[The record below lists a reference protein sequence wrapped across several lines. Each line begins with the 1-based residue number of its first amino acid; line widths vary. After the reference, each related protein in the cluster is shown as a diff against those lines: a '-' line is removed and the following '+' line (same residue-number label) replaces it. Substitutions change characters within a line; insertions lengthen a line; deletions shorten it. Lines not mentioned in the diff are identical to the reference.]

1 MIVAHILGGL
11 IVLLFISVPIAVSI
25 GLISMAT
32 LYAKGLPMVAATQA
46 AFESLDSFSLMAVP
60 FFILAGNIMQAGGIS
75 QRLVGLANA
84 IVGWLRGGLGAAAV
98 LTSMLFATI
107 SGSSSATTAA
117 IGSTTIPAMVKKG
130 YPLPFATAIV
140 AASGEL
146 GVIIPPSLPM
156 IIYGLV
162 MNTSITA
169 LFIAGI
175 IPGLLVGFSLMAT
188 VLIVAAIKGYDE
200 VTPLSPVRWIKGIF
214 VATYDASLAL
224 LMPVIILGG
233 IYTGAFTPTEAA
245 VVSVAYG
252 FIVSLFVYRQLTLHD
267 IGRIFIKSA
276 IASAGI
282 LFIVAFASAFGF
294 ALTINQVPQQV
305 GAWIASIAGSAF
317 TFLLLVNALLFI
329 VGMFMETLAA
339 IIILAPILGPVA
351 MKFGID
357 PLHFGMIFVVNLAVG
372 MVTPPVGVNL
382 FVACEIAG
390 LRIDQLIRPLLIFL
404 AVLIMDILIV
414 SYVPTLSL
422 MLVK

>member
-1 MIVAHILGGL
+1 MLIVQILGGL
-11 IVLLFISVPIAVSI
+11 IVLLFLSVPVAISI
-25 GLISMAT
+25 GLVSFAI
-32 LYAKGLPMVAATQA
+32 LYEKGLPIVAAIQA

-75 QRLVGLANA
+75 QRLIGLANA

-98 LTSMLFATI
+98 LTSMMFATI

-117 IGSTTIPAMVKKG
+117 IGSTTIPAMKEKG
-130 YPLPFATAIV
+130 YPVNFAAATV

-156 IIYGLV
+156 IIYALV
-162 MNTSITA
+162 MNTSITE

-175 IPGLLVGFSLMAT
+175 IPGLLVGLSLMLTVFAT
-188 VLIVAAIKGYDE
+188 ASVMGFDRVRPVAPREWLRGVLRAAI
-200 VTPLSPVRWIKGIF
+200 
-214 VATYDASLAL
+214 DASLAL

-233 IYTGAFTPTEAA
+233 IYGGAFTPTEAA
-245 VVSVAYG
+245 VIAVAYG
-252 FIVSLFVYRQLTLHD
+252 FLISFFVYKQLTLAEV
-267 IGRIFIKSA
+267 GRIFVKSA
-276 IASAGI
+276 LVSAGI

-305 GAWIASIAGSAF
+305 GAWITSVAGSAF
-317 TFLLLVNALLFI
+317 TFLLLVNGLLFV

-351 MKFGID
+351 VHFGID
-357 PLHFGMIFVVNLAVG
+357 PLHFGMIFVVNLAIG

-382 FVACEIAG
+382 FIACEIAG
-390 LRIDQLIRPLLIFL
+390 LRIDQLVRPLLIFL
-404 AVLIMDILIV
+404 AVLAVDVLII
-414 SYVPTLSL
+414 SYVPALSL

>member
-1 MIVAHILGGL
+1 MIVAQILGGL
-11 IVLLFISVPIAVSI
+11 VVLLLLSVPVAVSI
-25 GLISMAT
+25 GLISLGI
-32 LYAKGLPMVAATQA
+32 LYDKGIPIVAAVQA

-75 QRLVGLANA
+75 QRLVALANA
-84 IVGWLRGGLGAAAV
+84 MVGWLRGGLGASAV

-117 IGSTTIPAMVKKG
+117 IGSTTIPAMKEKG
-130 YPLPFATAIV
+130 YPANFAAAIV

-162 MNTSITA
+162 MNSSITA

-175 IPGLLVGFSLMAT
+175 VPGLLVGFSLMLT
-188 VLIVAAIKGYDE
+188 VFVVAAVKGFDEIKR
-200 VTPLSPVRWIKGIF
+200 VTPTEWVRGVIR
-214 VATYDASLAL
+214 ATADASLAL
-224 LMPVIILGG
+224 IMPVIILGG
-233 IYTGAFTPTEAA
+233 IYGGAFTPTEAA
-245 VVSVAYG
+245 VVAVAYG
-252 FIVSLFVYRQLTLHD
+252 FIVSFFIYRQLTLAD
-267 IGRIFIKSA
+267 IGRIFVKSA
-276 IASAGI
+276 LVSAGI

-305 GAWIASIAGSAF
+305 GAAITELAGSAF
-317 TFLLLVNALLFI
+317 TFLLLVNILLFF

-351 MKFGID
+351 VQFGID
-357 PLHFGMIFVVNLAVG
+357 PLHFGMIVVCNLAVG

-382 FVACEIAG
+382 FIACEIAG
-390 LRIDQLIRPLLIFL
+390 LRVDQLIRPLLIFIS
-404 AVLIMDILIV
+404 VLIIDLLII
-414 SYVPTLSL
+414 SYVPALSL
-422 MLVK
+422 MFVR

>member
-1 MIVAHILGGL
+1 MLVVQILGSL
-11 IVLLFISVPIAVSI
+11 IVLLFISVPIAVAI
-25 GLISMAT
+25 GLISFGI
-32 LYAKGLPMVAATQA
+32 LWSKGMPIIAGVQA

-75 QRLVGLANA
+75 QRLVNLANA
-84 IVGWLRGGLGAAAV
+84 FVGWLRGGLGAAAV
-98 LTSMLFATI
+98 LTSMIFATI

-117 IGSTTIPAMVKKG
+117 IGSTTIPAMEKKG

-140 AASGEL
+140 ASSGEL

-156 IIYGLV
+156 IIYALV
-162 MNTSITA
+162 MNLSITS

-175 IPGLLVGFSLMAT
+175 IPGLVVGGSLIGT
-188 VLIVAAIKGYDE
+188 VLIVCAIKGYDRI
-200 VTPLSPVRWIKGIF
+200 TPMTPVAWISGIA
-214 VATYDASLAL
+214 VATKDASLAL

-245 VVSVAYG
+245 VVAAFYALV
-252 FIVSLFVYRQLTLHD
+252 ISLFVYRQIAVADL
-267 IGRIFIKSA
+267 GRIFIRSGL
-276 IASAGI
+276 ASAGI

-294 ALTINQVPQQV
+294 ALTINQVPQQI
-305 GAWIASIAGSAF
+305 GAWISEVSGSAF
-317 TFLLLVNALLFI
+317 TFLLLVNLLLFV

-351 MKFGID
+351 IHFGID
-357 PLHFGMIFVVNLAVG
+357 PIHFGMIVVVNLAVG

-404 AVLIMDILIV
+404 GVLVVDILII
-414 SYVPTLSL
+414 SYVPVLSL
-422 MLVK
+422 ALLK

>member
-1 MIVAHILGGL
+1 MMIAYALGGL
-11 IVLLFISVPIAVSI
+11 IVLLFLTVPVAVSI
-25 GLISMAT
+25 GLVSMAL
-32 LYAKGLPMVAATQA
+32 LYEKGLPTVAAIQA

-75 QRLVGLANA
+75 DRLVALANA
-84 IVGWLRGGLGAAAV
+84 MVGWLRGGLGAAAV

-117 IGSTTIPAMVKKG
+117 IGSTTIPAMKKKG

-140 AASGEL
+140 ASSGEL

-169 LFIAGI
+169 MFIAGI
-175 IPGLLVGFSLMAT
+175 LPGLLVGFSLMAT
-188 VLIVAAIKGYDE
+188 VLVVSAIKGFDE
-200 VTPLSPVRWIKGIF
+200 ITPVSPAAWVKG
-214 VATYDASLAL
+214 VVLATYDASLAL

-245 VVSVAYG
+245 VVAVAYG
-252 FIVSLFVYRQLTLHD
+252 FIVGRFVYRQLSWQD
-267 IGRIFIKSA
+267 IGQIFIRSA
-276 IASAGI
+276 LASAGI

-294 ALTINQVPQQV
+294 TLTINQVPQQV
-305 GAWIASIAGSAF
+305 GAWISSIAGSAF

-351 MKFGID
+351 MSFGID
-357 PLHFGMIFVVNLAVG
+357 PLHFGIIVVVNLAVG

-382 FVACEIAG
+382 FIACEIAG

-404 AVLIMDILIV
+404 AVLIVDILVI
-414 SYVPTLSL
+414 SYVPALSL
-422 MLVK
+422 MLVR

>member
-1 MIVAHILGGL
+1 MIIAQILLGL
-11 IVLLFISVPIAVSI
+11 IALLFLTVPVGVAIGLVSI
-25 GLISMAT
+25 AS
-32 LYAKGLPMVAATQA
+32 LYSKGLPVVAAVQA

-75 QRLVGLANA
+75 ERLVALANA
-84 IVGWLRGGLGAAAV
+84 LIGWLRGGLGAAAV

-117 IGSTTIPAMVKKG
+117 IGATTIPAMKKKG
-130 YPLPFATAIV
+130 YPLPFATALV

-175 IPGLLVGFSLMAT
+175 LPGLLVGTSLMIT
-188 VLIVAAIKGYDE
+188 VMAVAAVKGFDD
-200 VTPLSPVRWIKGIF
+200 VTRVTFGEWLRNVGR
-214 VATYDASLAL
+214 ATLDASLAL
-224 LMPVIILGG
+224 LMPIVILGG

-245 VVSVAYG
+245 VVAVAYG
-252 FIVSLFVYRQLTLHD
+252 LFASLFIYRQLSFAD
-267 IGRIFIKSA
+267 VVRIFVNSA
-276 IASAGI
+276 LVSAGI
-282 LFIVAFASAFGF
+282 LMIVAFASAFGF

-305 GAWIASIAGSAF
+305 GAWITSIAGSAF
-317 TFLLLVNALLFI
+317 TFLLLVNGLLFV

-351 MKFGID
+351 ASFGID
-357 PLHFGMIFVVNLAVG
+357 PLHFGMIMVVNLAVG

-382 FVACEIAG
+382 FVACEVAG
-390 LRIDQLIRPLLIFL
+390 IRLDQLIRPLLLFL
-404 AVLIMDILIV
+404 GVLVLDLLIV
-414 SYVPTLSL
+414 SYVPALSL
-422 MLVK
+422 FFLK